1 VAADSSRLAPDARIL
16 VTGGA
21 GFIGSAYVRDVLA
34 RRDGA
39 RITVLD
45 KLTYAGNRA
54 NLAAVESD
62 PEQAARFRF
71 VIGDIADPEVV
82 GPLVADSDAVI
93 NFAAESHVDRSILD
107 PAAFLRTG
115 VIGVHVLLEA
125 VRAASLA
132 RTAVGD
138 SPVRYLQVSTDEV
151 YGSVAVG
158 RSVESDRLD
167 PRSPYSAAKAAGEL
181 LVGSYVVTHGLDAV
195 VTRGSNTY
203 GPFHHPE
210 KLIPLFVTNAIDDQP
225 LPMYGD
231 GLQERDWLFVSDH
244 AGAVDHV
251 LRHGS
256 SGETYNVPGSAEM
269 VNRDVIAALLE
280 RLDKPWS
287 LVRTVPDRLGH
298 DRRYALDGSKL
309 AALGWQNRTSFADGL
324 AATVDWFQA
333 NEAWWRAAKSG
344 DWDAYYERQ
353 YGARLAASTA
363 ASSSSSASSTA
374 TSTEA

>member
-1 VAADSSRLAPDARIL
+1 VTDATDATAPRLRAGARIL

-21 GFIGSAYVRDVLA
+21 GFIGSAYVRDVLG
-34 RRDGA
+34 RRDGT

-54 NLAAVESD
+54 NLASVEAD
-62 PEQAARFRF
+62 PEQAARLRF
-71 VIGDIADPEVV
+71 IRGDIAEPGIV
-82 GPLVADSDAVI
+82 GPLVADADAVV

-107 PAAFLRTG
+107 PEAFLRTG

-125 VRAASLA
+125 VRAASAA
-132 RTAVGD
+132 RSAAGQA
-138 SPVRYLQVSTDEV
+138 PVRYLQVSTDEV
-151 YGSVAVG
+151 YGSVAEG
-158 RSVESDRLD
+158 RSLESDPLD

-181 LVGSYVVTHGLDAV
+181 LVNSYVATHGIDAV

-210 KLIPLFVTNAIDDQP
+210 KLIPLFVTNAIDDLP

-244 AGAVDHV
+244 AGAIDHV
-251 LRHGS
+251 LRHGV
-256 SGETYNVPGSAEM
+256 SGETYNLPGSAEM
-269 VNRDVIAALLE
+269 TNRAVIAALLE
-280 RLDKPWS
+280 RLGKPWS
-287 LVRTVPDRLGH
+287 LVRTVPDRPGH

-309 AALGWQNRTSFADGL
+309 AALGWRNRTPFPDGL
-324 AATVDWFQA
+324 AATIDWFLA
-333 NEAWWRAAKSG
+333 NEPWWRAAKSG

-353 YGARLAASTA
+353 YGARLAASTDA
-363 ASSSSSASSTA
+363 
-374 TSTEA
+374 